1 MDQRFPTGRNV
12 TVEVVE
18 QKSRKAGGDQ
28 WFLEMESFYLMMPT
42 RMWHWRGE
50 QRGMEGDL

>member
-1 MDQRFPTGRNV
+1 MGRNV

-18 QKSRKAGGDQ
+18 QKSRKVGGDQ
-28 WFLEMESFYLMMPT
+28 WFLEMENFYLMMLT